1 MAGAVV
7 FQKLSVLRMRS
18 SDLRIV
24 RPRPFKVIKVPP
36 LDRDPSFG
44 RVFPWMDRAACWAL
58 AQRLIGV
65 EPLVEWRKVLDDV
78 RHRDLD
84 AVHLLSTVEA
94 VPLEAVT
101 IFDTPRAFD
110 YESD

>member
-1 MAGAVV
+1 MRVHDKREPVTWVAALVIVQHKLDAGNHANACHS
-7 FQKLSVLRMRS
+7 LN
-18 SDLRIV
+18 
-24 RPRPFKVIKVPP
+24 
-36 LDRDPSFG
+36 RDPAF
-44 RVFPWMDRAACWAL
+44 RRIFPRMNSAAFCAL
-58 AQRLIGV
+58 AQFLVGV

-101 IFDTPRAFD
+101 IFDAPRAFD